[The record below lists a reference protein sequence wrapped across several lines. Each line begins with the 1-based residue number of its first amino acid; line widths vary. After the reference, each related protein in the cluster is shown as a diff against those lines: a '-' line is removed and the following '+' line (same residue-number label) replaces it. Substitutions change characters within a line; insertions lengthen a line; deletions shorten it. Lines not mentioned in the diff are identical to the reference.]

1 MAMKAE
7 RHAVILDVIEKQ
19 TVQTQEELADVL
31 RQRGIA
37 VTQATVSRD
46 IKELRLI
53 KVLADNG
60 AYRYASV
67 GRAERGMTERFIRI
81 FAESV
86 LSVNSAENIVV
97 VRTLSG
103 SANVAAEAIDALNW
117 PEIVGTLAGDNT
129 IMVVVKSAESAP
141 EVMRRFRSMMR

>member
-1 MAMKAE
+1 MKAE

>member
-1 MAMKAE
+1 MKAE

-31 RQRGIA
+31 RSRGLA

-53 KVLADNG
+53 KVMADNG
-60 AYRYASV
+60 VYRYASV
-67 GRAERGMTERFIRI
+67 NKAERGMADRFIRI
-81 FAESV
+81 FSESV
-86 LSVNSAENIVV
+86 LSVNSAVNIIVIK
-97 VRTLSG
+97 TLTG
-103 SANVAAEAIDALNW
+103 SANAAAEAIDALNW

-129 IMVVVKSAESAP
+129 IMVVVKTAETVP
-141 EVMRRFRSMMR
+141 EVVRRFRSMMK